1 MRNLKI
7 AVSTIVLLL
16 VFSVVSAADY
26 DSFIG
31 SYEGKYISPK
41 GEKYNRDLSVEIEE
55 VDDGFNITWKTVT
68 FKKDK
73 AKEKTYS
80 IDFLETDREH
90 IYEAA
95 QKKNLFGGRD
105 PLDPMK
111 GEPYAWARIE
121 GNKLTVFVLIVTDDG
136 GYEMQTFDR
145 ILTSDNNLEVKFS
158 RIRNGETFKAIETTL
173 TRK

>member
-1 MRNLKI
+1 MHNLKI
-7 AVSTIVLLL
+7 AVSTIVLFM

-31 SYEGKYISPK
+31 NYEGKYISPK
-41 GEKYNRDLSVEIEE
+41 GEKYNRDLSVEIKE

-158 RIRNGETFKAIETTL
+158 RIRNGEMFKAIETTL

>member
-1 MRNLKI
+1 MHNLKF
-7 AVSTIVLLL
+7 AVTTIVLFM

-26 DSFIG
+26 DGFIG

-41 GEKYNRDLSVEIEE
+41 GEKYNRDLSVDIEE

-73 AKEKTYS
+73 AKEKEYS
-80 IDFLETDREH
+80 IDFLETDRDH

-111 GEPYAWARIE
+111 GEPYAWARID

-158 RIRNGETFKAIETTL
+158 RIRNGEAFKAIETTL

>member
-1 MRNLKI
+1 MHNLKF
-7 AVSTIVLLL
+7 AVTTITLFM

-26 DSFIG
+26 DGFIG

-41 GEKYNRDLSVEIEE
+41 GEKYNRDLSVDIEE

-73 AKEKTYS
+73 AKEKEYS
-80 IDFLETDREH
+80 IDFLETDRDH

-111 GEPYAWARIE
+111 GEPYAWARID

-145 ILTSDNNLEVKFS
+145 ILTSDSNLEVKFS
-158 RIRNGETFKAIETTL
+158 RIRNGEAFKAIETTL

>member
-1 MRNLKI
+1 MHNLKF
-7 AVSTIVLLL
+7 AVTTITLFM

-26 DSFIG
+26 DGFIG

-41 GEKYNRDLSVEIEE
+41 GEKYNRDLSVDIEE

-73 AKEKTYS
+73 AKEKEYS
-80 IDFLETDREH
+80 IDFLETDRDH

-111 GEPYAWARIE
+111 GEPYAWARID

-158 RIRNGETFKAIETTL
+158 RIRNGEAFKAIETTL

>member
-1 MRNLKI
+1 MYYLRIVVSTVVLLI
-7 AVSTIVLLL
+7 AVSAVK
-16 VFSVVSAADY
+16 AADY
-26 DSFIG
+26 DGFIG

-55 VDDGFNITWKTVT
+55 VDDGFNITWKTIT
-68 FKKDK
+68 FKKDE
-73 AKEKTYS
+73 AKEKSYS
-80 IDFLETDREH
+80 IDFLKTDREH

-121 GNKLTVFVLIVTDDG
+121 GNKLTVFVLIVTNDG

-145 ILTSDNNLEVKFS
+145 ILTSDNNLDVKFS
-158 RIRNGETFKAIETTL
+158 RIRDGEKFKSVETTL